1 MLRSTRRATCFA
13 GEDIDL
19 SKKRF
24 VQRSW
29 GSKGIVPAPRRRA
42 ASFDELV
49 EHMGLSPAQY
59 ESSEEL
65 KEWVRTNRGQK
76 YVPID
81 LLTAWGFDVEPS

>member
-1 MLRSTRRATCFA
+1 M
-13 GEDIDL
+13 

-29 GSKGIVPAPRRRA
+29 GSNGIVPTPRQQA

-49 EHMGLSPAQY
+49 EHMGLAPAEY

-65 KEWVRTNRGQK
+65 KEWVRSNRGQK

-81 LLTAWGFDVEPS
+81 LLIAWGFDEP